1 MVICGDFNK
10 QLQGISKALEELG
23 FTPALRSPITNH
35 KQGGHL
41 DQIFVKNIDF
51 VELTISENFLE
62 DISDH
67 KCLKV
72 TLKLKYCTPNM

>member
-1 MVICGDFNK
+1 VVICGDFNK

-23 FTPALRSPITNH
+23 FTPALRFPTTTH

-41 DQIFVKNIDF
+41 DQIFAKNIDI
-51 VELTISENFLE
+51 VESTISENFLD

-72 TLKLKYCTPNM
+72 TLRLQERTSPT